1 MHDELELFQTG
12 QVFGFP
18 VDVKLVMS
26 HLQQDMRDDWYA
38 DTLRYTDIFS
48 DQSYTAQ
55 VLLRCLNEWGGLY
68 VGDKRVLRSI
78 PKKVYAERYSLETD
92 FFDRFVYQAVCT
104 FLIPKLDPLLSHRV
118 LSYRYNRD
126 ASDAKYLFRSKIGKW
141 LDYEGLTYRFRR
153 EGAYLAVTD
162 VGNFFENVSSKHLIT
177 EIRSLA
183 QQSDCDGYEKGQIM
197 AAARV
202 LEGLLEN
209 WSFSGEFG
217 LPQNRDCSSF
227 LSNILLSSF
236 DFEMRKKGYDYYR
249 YVDDIRI
256 VCSSESEARRAIQTS
271 IGLLREVG
279 MNINASKTTILS
291 PTSSDA
297 EVQNLFPSQNPL
309 VIAIDNMWRSKSRR
323 VFIRSIE
330 YIIQIIQDALTA
342 GETQSRSFRFA
353 VNRLSQLIDAGLF
366 DIAGNEADQLLTY
379 AINAL
384 GSDAVSTDQLCRLL
398 TVLHPSEAV
407 LTEIQDFLLRRSV
420 CIHDW
425 QNHHLWILL
434 ASRKFV
440 SEALRELAARIV
452 SLDPTS
458 GEASGAFIWLQS
470 IGELGPIDS
479 LLENY
484 SNLWP
489 FQNQRYFLFAAS
501 GLPANRQKLLR
512 GRIPLKLI
520 GTMERAKK
528 RYRADGV
535 AIMERERPSF
545 SALKAYPLCSGST

>member
-1 MHDELELFQTG
+1 MQDELELFQTG

-18 VDVKLVMS
+18 VDVNLVMR

-38 DTLRYTDIFS
+38 DTLRYTDIFA
-48 DQSYTAQ
+48 DQNYAAQ

-68 VGDKRVLRSI
+68 LGDKRVLRGI
-78 PKKVYAERYSLETD
+78 PKKAYAERYSLETD

-126 ASDAKYLFRSKIGKW
+126 SLDPKYLFRSKIGKW
-141 LDYEGLTYRFRR
+141 LDYEGLTYRFRK
-153 EGAYLAVTD
+153 EGSYLAVTD

-183 QQSDCDGYEKGQIM
+183 QRSDCDGYEKGQIL
-197 AAARV
+197 AATRM
-202 LEGLLEN
+202 LEELLKN

-236 DFEMRKKGYDYYR
+236 DFEMQEQGYDYYR

-256 VCSSESEARRAIQTS
+256 VCSSESEARKAIQTS

-279 MNINASKTTILS
+279 MNINAQKTTVLS

-297 EVQNLFPSQNPL
+297 DVQELFPSQNPL
-309 VIAIDNMWRSKSRR
+309 VLAIDNMWRSKSRR
-323 VFIRSIE
+323 VFIRSVE
-330 YIIQIIQDALTA
+330 YIIQIIQAALTA

-366 DIAGNEADQLLTY
+366 DVAGEEADQLLTY
-379 AINAL
+379 AISAL

-398 TVLHPSEAV
+398 LVLQPSDV
-407 LTEIQDFLLRRSV
+407 FLIKIQNFLTNRSA

-434 ASRKFV
+434 ASTNFD
-440 SEALRELAARIV
+440 SEILRELAAKIV
-452 SLDPTS
+452 SADPTS

-470 IGELGPIDS
+470 VGDLGPID
-479 LLENY
+479 LLLDTY

-501 GLPANRQKLLR
+501 GLPADRQRILRGKIPEKLL
-512 GRIPLKLI
+512 
-520 GTMERAKK
+520 GTMKRATK

-535 AIMERERPSF
+535 AIVERERPSF
-545 SALKAYPLCSGST
+545 SALYEDIKDYS